1 MPKLY
6 DEPCTTPGIVPKQHT
21 LSKLVSGRIQRYP
34 FSGMLVGDF
43 LVLMS
48 PEDAQKARNAL
59 KTFYRDTRSVG
70 RKFTVRPNREGV
82 WICRRVA

>member
-6 DEPCTTPGIVPKQHT
+6 DEPCTTTGIVPKQHT

-48 PEDAQKARNAL
+48 SEDAQKARNAL